1 MKAYPHVYHVG
12 ALGFATGTVLVTSA
26 DVPDIATA
34 PPPEFDGPGGVWS
47 PETLLIAS
55 IADCFILTF
64 RGVSR
69 AAHLEW
75 EKLEAQVEG
84 TLERVAGTAQFT
96 RYVTRA
102 ILTVTPGTDHVK
114 AKALLERAEKVCLVT
129 NSLRGERR
137 LETTVSNSAE

>member
-1 MKAYPHVYHVG
+1 MKAYPHIYRVDAKG
-12 ALGFATGTVLVTSA
+12 SATGNVLVTSA
-26 DVPDIATA
+26 DVTDIATA

-55 IADCFILTF
+55 IADCFVLTF

-75 EKLEAQVEG
+75 EKLQAQVEG
-84 TLERVAGTAQFT
+84 TLERVAGITQFS

-102 ILTVTPGTDHVK
+102 VLTVKSGTDHVK
-114 AKALLERAEKVCLVT
+114 AKELLERAEKVCLVA
-129 NSLRGERR
+129 NSLRGERL
-137 LETTVSNSAE
+137 LETNVNTLTG